1 MVVRGP
7 MFTRTFAKVL
17 AYLAVAGGLLL
28 LIAFGAFL
36 LECASWGQCPPI
48 NGIGHHAQNTTKE

>member
-1 MVVRGP
+1 MIE
-7 MFTRTFAKVL
+7 RTFAKIV
-17 AYLAVAGGLLL
+17 AYLLVAGGLLL

-48 NGIGHHAQNTTKE
+48 GGIGHHAQNATHE